1 MKKQALRFISVL
13 LLFAGVSTMVS
24 FDSPSER
31 FFDIAKNMEV
41 LSSVYAEVNR
51 YYVDEVDPN
60 KMMKTGIDAMLE
72 SLDPYTNFIPEDDI
86 EDFRFI
92 STGQYGGIGSM
103 IGNRDDKILILMP
116 YKGFP
121 AYKAGLKI
129 GDEVL
134 AIDGQDVTGKQT
146 NDISKLLKGQADTKV
161 SLTIRRYGKDEPLNI
176 DLVREKITVKSV
188 PYFGMVTDEIGY
200 FKLNSFTQDA
210 TKDITEALHSLQE
223 QGAKKYIFDL
233 RGNTGGLLREAINIS
248 NLFIEKG
255 KEVVSTRGKV
265 AEANKSYY
273 AMKNAMLPNAK
284 LVILTNGRSASAS
297 EIVSGVMQDY
307 DRGVLIGSQTFGKGL
322 VQNTKPVAYNSQV
335 KITTAKYYVPSGRCI
350 QAIDYSNK
358 DDDGSA
364 RKIPDSLLVAHRT
377 VNSRRLVYD
386 GAGITP
392 DIEIEKKPMSDVVR
406 GLLTSNLMF
415 DYVTEYFYSHDSIAD
430 AKLFTFSE
438 DDYEAFKTWLAT
450 KEFSFDI
457 QIEASLDKFIK
468 EVGKQDEVVVDDA
481 IATIRA
487 KIEKAKKSDLEMH
500 KAEVIEAL
508 EEEIVSRYYYQAG
521 IIESSFDDDLDMIEA
536 VKVLSDEDRY
546 NRILAAQ

>member
-1 MKKQALRFISVL
+1 
-13 LLFAGVSTMVS
+13 MVS

>member
-13 LLFAGVSTMVS
+13 LLFVGVSTMVS

-103 IGNRDDKILILMP
+103 IGNRDEKILILMP

-161 SLTIRRYGKDEPLNI
+161 SLRIKRFGNEEPLNI

-188 PYFGMVTDEIGY
+188 PYFGMVNEEIGY
-200 FKLNSFTQDA
+200 FKLSSFTQDA

-223 QGAKKYIFDL
+223 QGATKYIFDL

-265 AEANKSYY
+265 AEANKSYF
-273 AMKNAMLPNAK
+273 ATKSAMLPNAK

-307 DRGVLIGSQTFGKGL
+307 DRGVLIGTQTFGKGL

-377 VNSRRLVYD
+377 VNSHRLVYD
-386 GAGITP
+386 GAGIKP

-415 DYVTEYFYSHDSIAD
+415 DYVTEYYYSHDSIAD
-430 AKLFTFSE
+430 PKTFE
-438 DDYEAFKTWLAT
+438 LKDEEYEAFKSWLAT
-450 KEFSFDI
+450 KEFTFDI

-468 EVGKQDEVVVDDA
+468 EVGKQDEVLVDDA
-481 IATIRA
+481 IATIRS
-487 KIEKAKKSDLEMH
+487 KIEKAKKGDLDMH
-500 KAEVIEAL
+500 KKEVIETL

-536 VKVLSDEDRY
+536 VQVLSSEERY
-546 NRILAAQ
+546 NKILAAQ